1 MVVHRINLNN
11 SISCVVGISILGFN
25 KYWKA
30 FLNLMDLNMSP
41 TFKQFLQF
49 ETVNS
54 EKKIILSTMQCKKN
68 ESLPQTGNDETE
80 NMREHT
86 CKENWYGLQSMHT
99 SWKILVV
106 IEESKALTKSN
117 QPKKSNQK
125 QQIRCWCGSIKHLH
139 ITTRDFH
146 VGLSYWKAKNWPW
159 GWGYIKIRQ
168 IRQHKTQQQRK
179 RGNVWWRVGCGEWII
194 IWGGISSKYG
204 I

>member
-30 FLNLMDLNMSP
+30 FLNLMDLNLSP

-99 SWKILVV
+99 SWKNPCRYRRI
-106 IEESKALTKSN
+106 KSTH
-117 QPKKSNQK
+117 QEQSTKKSNQK

-139 ITTRDFH
+139 ITKRGFH
-146 VGLSYWKAKNWPW
+146 VGLPYWKAKKLAL
-159 GWGYIKIRQ
+159 GM
-168 IRQHKTQQQRK
+168 
-179 RGNVWWRVGCGEWII
+179 
-194 IWGGISSKYG
+194 GIYQD
-204 I
+204 